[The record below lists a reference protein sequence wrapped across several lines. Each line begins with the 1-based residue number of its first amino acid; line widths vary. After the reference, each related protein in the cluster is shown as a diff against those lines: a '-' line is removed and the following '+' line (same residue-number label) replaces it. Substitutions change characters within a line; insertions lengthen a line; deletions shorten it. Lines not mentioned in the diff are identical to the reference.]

1 MAGAAIALLPSSPAA
16 LQLQR
21 AGRALDVE
29 ARAAGQLD
37 AAGIE
42 LASRWLCSST
52 PNPRPACG
60 ARRGQAPENLY
71 RSQGPPAAV
80 E

>member
-1 MAGAAIALLPSSPAA
+1 RRACPGRWSSGSWPA
-16 LQLQR
+16 R
-21 AGRALDVE
+21 
-29 ARAAGQLD
+29 LD

-60 ARRGQAPENLY
+60 ARRGPAPENLY